1 MRPNS
6 AAAQRNPPR
15 KLNAAHGANETAA
28 SRALRR
34 VDLSLMAARV
44 DLASDIGM
52 TISNDM
58 DTEQS
63 GDDLVPAVNALYLR
77 SIAADDYGSDDDLGD
92 SEEAQATKLRFAL
105 LDRMKA
111 VDKELQE
118 EWLEADRQDYETNAM
133 VLDHDLVT
141 KRLDTLA
148 AFARHLR
155 KVGRNRAS
163 LLKRLA
169 EPLAEEHWLLDPGS
183 HQPMVDTMRG
193 MCELVNNL
201 PNIAAAANHC
211 LKAELPEESHA
222 SEINAAMQAE
232 PRSSVRTRQ
241 LAQMEKLVHEVE
253 QTTEWLQLNSLSL
266 DTMPGISSSNRDQ
279 SPPINASDSRIFWS
293 VLYATP
299 AIWSLLAIVA
309 FFSLR
314 FQWLLIVIIAVLLSL
329 ANLIGYQRC
338 DKDQKKRWS
347 QLTGHA
353 TSAGFMSGMVS
364 GLMNNAIAGG
374 VVGRLFNRG

>member
-6 AAAQRNPPR
+6 AVAQRNPPR
-15 KLNAAHGANETAA
+15 KLNAAHGANETTA
-28 SRALRR
+28 SRALKR

-52 TISNDM
+52 AISSDM

-118 EWLEADRQDYETNAM
+118 EWLEADRQDYEANAM

-201 PNIAAAANHC
+201 PNIAAAAHHC
-211 LKAELPEESHA
+211 LKAELPEESHT
-222 SEINAAMQAE
+222 SETNAAMQAE

-266 DTMPGISSSNRDQ
+266 DTMPGISSSN
-279 SPPINASDSRIFWS
+279 
-293 VLYATP
+293 
-299 AIWSLLAIVA
+299 
-309 FFSLR
+309 LR
-314 FQWLLIVIIAVLLSL
+314 FHWLLIVIIAVLLSS

-338 DKDQKKRWS
+338 DKDLKKRWS
-347 QLTGHA
+347 QLTGNA

>member
-52 TISNDM
+52 AISNDM

-118 EWLEADRQDYETNAM
+118 ECLEADRQDYETNAM

-201 PNIAAAANHC
+201 PNIAAAAHHC

-222 SEINAAMQAE
+222 SETNAAMQAE
-232 PRSSVRTRQ
+232 PRSSFRTRQ

-266 DTMPGISSSNRDQ
+266 DTMPGISSSNE
-279 SPPINASDSRIFWS
+279 SHVFWS

-299 AIWSLLAIVA
+299 AIWSLLAILA

-314 FQWLLIVIIAVLLSL
+314 FHWLLIVIIAVLLSS
-329 ANLIGYQRC
+329 ANLIGYQIC
-338 DKDQKKRWS
+338 DKDLKKRWS
-347 QLTGHA
+347 QLTGNA